1 MDNTNVS
8 DLLDEEVLYVIK
20 KGVILEEWK
29 RRCYQKERKRRI
41 EEKSVF
47 KASNAKNRLFRS
59 LQKLVKKEQK
69 AAEIKKTMGFMNKE
83 VAK

>member
-1 MDNTNVS
+1 M
-8 DLLDEEVLYVIK
+8 
-20 KGVILEEWK
+20 
-29 RRCYQKERKRRI
+29 
-41 EEKSVF
+41 F

-83 VAK
+83 AAK